1 MSDLDRIINI
11 QIDRQTTAVSQ
22 KGFGTMLLLGP
33 ESEKPGA
40 MTNRVREYD
49 NESYKDDYSVG
60 DLVYEALTDYFSQA
74 LVPEKAYV
82 GFQEGVETVGEA
94 LQLIS
99 NESDDWYALAITS
112 RATAD
117 QEAAAAFVQTLRKIS
132 GYASNDTEMID
143 PVSVDDLAYNMN
155 ASNLSRSFTLY
166 NEKAETTTA
175 KRYPDAAWLGRV
187 LPALPGSITWK
198 FKTLAGQIASKLT
211 GTGRTAL
218 RTKNSNYYNEVGG
231 IAIMEEGWM
240 ADASFIDEIR
250 GVDWIHARMQEAIFA
265 RLVNLP
271 KVPYTDQ
278 GIDIIVTEMR
288 GVLTKAENQGILK
301 KGQSVIIKPLVA
313 DIGFNDRAS
322 RILPD
327 LKFNA
332 VLQGAVHEIKI
343 NGVVTV

>member
-1 MSDLDRIINI
+1 MSDLDRIIAI
-11 QIDRQTTAVSQ
+11 QIDRQTKAVSQ

-33 ESEKPGA
+33 EGEKPGA
-40 MTNRVREYD
+40 MTTRVREYD
-49 NESYKDDYSVG
+49 NESYKDDYVAG

-74 LVPEKAYV
+74 LVPEKAFV
-82 GFQEGVETVGEA
+82 GFQEGLETISEA

-112 RATAD
+112 RAIAD
-117 QEAAAAFVQTLRKIS
+117 QTAASAFVQTLRKIS
-132 GYASNDTEMID
+132 GYASDDAEMIN
-143 PVSVDDLAYNMN
+143 PASVADLAYDFNVL
-155 ASNLSRSFTLY
+155 ALSRSFTAY
-166 NEKAETTTA
+166 NEKAENVTA
-175 KRYPDAAWLGRV
+175 KRFPECAWLGRV

-218 RTKNSNYYNEVGG
+218 RAKFSNYYNQVGG
-231 IAIMEEGWM
+231 VDIMEEGWM
-240 ADASFIDEIR
+240 ADSSFIDEIR
-250 GVDWIHARMQEAIFA
+250 GVDWIHARMQEGIFA

-271 KVPYTDQ
+271 KIPYTNA

-288 GVLTKAENQGILK
+288 AVLTRAENQGILVP
-301 KGQSVIIKPLVA
+301 GQSVITKPDVK
-313 DIGFNDRAS
+313 DISFNDRAS

-332 VLQGAVHEIKI
+332 VLQGAIHEIKI